1 LHHNLG
7 KNIGVI
13 KNILERF
20 ASTHNLSLK
29 SGALSGCMG
38 LFIGLELD
46 SADSDMC
53 SVELVR
59 KVIGDEPVIVTAVG
73 PTKNSETINRSVNE
87 TFEKLDEVIDLTLV
101 LDKLPESLIVL
112 KHLLCLDYRDIVYID
127 TDSGAEDFLS
137 SDSEIYNHFA
147 RKLQKILEELDEDIV
162 AREVVILKNANE
174 NLKTKCNE
182 TKPKRYAGI
191 VEAGAVDL
199 CQLMKSKSAELI

>member
-7 KNIGVI
+7 KNIRVI

-38 LFIGLELD
+38 LFIGIDLEPN
-46 SADSDMC
+46 SADTGMC

-59 KVIGDEPVIVTAVG
+59 KVIGDEPFIVTAVG
-73 PTKNSETINRSVNE
+73 PTENIETNNHSVNE

-127 TDSGAEDFLS
+127 TDNGAEDFLF
-137 SDSEIYNHFA
+137 SDTEIYSHFA
-147 RKLQKILEELDEDIV
+147 RKLQKIFEELDEDII

-174 NLKTKCNE
+174 NLKMKCNE

-191 VEAGAVDL
+191 VEGGAVDL
-199 CQLMKSKSAELI
+199 CQLMKSKSA